1 MTDSVEKPSINLSEI
16 CERDALTYRIGNY
29 FETFSNVE
37 QHLSYLVGRL
47 LNITPARI
55 QFLWKDSFTDQ
66 KIKTLRR
73 TVEATLG
80 PEHSFWLELKPT
92 INELSRAIEF
102 RNRLAHG
109 LVITE
114 QGETKHGKPGA
125 SPYLQYEDFE
135 KIDEVTIQIE
145 VERLSRIGVALMKAQ
160 AELA

>member
-1 MTDSVEKPSINLSEI
+1 MTDHLEKPSIDLSEI
-16 CERDALTYRIGNY
+16 CERDALTYRVGNY

-73 TVEATLG
+73 AAIATLG
-80 PEHSFWLELKPT
+80 PEHSFWLELRP
-92 INELSRAIEF
+92 ILNELATAVEF

-114 QGETKHGKPGA
+114 HGETKHGKPGA
-125 SPYLQYEDFE
+125 SPYLQYQDFE
-135 KIDEVTIQIE
+135 KIDETDVQAE
-145 VERLSRIGVALMKAQ
+145 VEKLSRIGVALMKAQ

>member
-1 MTDSVEKPSINLSEI
+1 MTDYVERPNINLSEI
-16 CERDALTYRIGNY
+16 CERDALTYKIGNY

-73 TVEATLG
+73 TAIATLG
-80 PEHSFWLELKPT
+80 PEHSLWLELKP
-92 INELSRAIEF
+92 ILNELGTAIEF

-114 QGETKHGKPGA
+114 HGETKLGKPGA
-125 SPYLQYEDFE
+125 SPVLQYQEFE
-135 KIDEVTIQIE
+135 KIDATTIQIE
-145 VERLSRIGVALMKAQ
+145 VEKLSRIGVALMNAQ